1 VSLHVEDGRTRS
13 ARFARTKGREERADV
28 VTYGAKMEERSV
40 HSSIGDINSAE
51 ATKSKRESVN
61 VKSSTAPSSGRERT
75 VTSLRDRRVS
85 PLLLK
90 ILKSLIPERF

>member
-1 VSLHVEDGRTRS
+1 MSLHVEDGRTRS

-28 VTYGAKMEERSV
+28 VTYRAKMEERSV

-61 VKSSTAPSSGRERT
+61 VKSSTAPSSRRERT
-75 VTSLRDRRVS
+75 VTSLRGRRIDTRLAAS
-85 PLLLK
+85 AKNP
-90 ILKSLIPERF
+90 